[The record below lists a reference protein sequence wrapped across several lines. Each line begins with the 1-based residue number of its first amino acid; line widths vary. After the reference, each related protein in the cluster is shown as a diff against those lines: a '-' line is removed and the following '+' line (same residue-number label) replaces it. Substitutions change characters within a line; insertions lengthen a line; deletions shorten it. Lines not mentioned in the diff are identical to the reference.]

1 VRRMKPEFC
10 FGINRNGVLCEGMA
24 AKALYRECPKY
35 DHPWY
40 ADQADWIVTDIEL
53 HGRPVSA
60 KFRAAFHNSRFRE
73 LREGLSRLAQG
84 RTEVLGSV
92 LMAHDRATELS
103 IRITP

>member
-1 VRRMKPEFC
+1 MKPEFC

-53 HGRPVSA
+53 WPPGFGEVSCC
-60 KFRAAFHNSRFRE
+60 FS
-73 LREGLSRLAQG
+73 Q
-84 RTEVLGSV
+84 
-92 LMAHDRATELS
+92 
-103 IRITP
+103 